1 MGKNKGSW
9 FAFDYFIVP
18 VILKVL
24 HVVFAVAALASGI
37 AGTILFWADLDWRMR
52 IAAMVVTILS
62 PFFIRILFEI
72 LIVFFRVAED
82 IHAIRNNCGQENAT
96 FPAGEL
102 PKEEQVSPEPPR
114 PVESV
119 PQRQPEPPRS
129 MATPAEQDARR
140 IEAQRL
146 EDLFNAPPV
155 RKQD

>member
-18 VILKVL
+18 MILKVL
-24 HVVFAVAALASGI
+24 HVVFAVAVLASGI
-37 AGTILFWADLDWRMR
+37 ASTVLFWADLDWRMR
-52 IAAMVVTILS
+52 LVAIIGTILS
-62 PFFIRILFEI
+62 PFVVRVIFEI
-72 LIVFFRVAED
+72 LMVFFRTAED
-82 IHAIRNNCGQENAT
+82 IHAIRNCCGYKNAEL
-96 FPAGEL
+96 PAGEL
-102 PKEEQVSPEPPR
+102 PKEEPVSPEPPR